1 QRHPPPG
8 LGHRLGFRDPEGL
21 SHRLDGGGGEPGP
34 DRPDLGLRVRARR
47 CGMSAGSSNL
57 QTPLKRVRG
66 LGSAKDGTHHF
77 IVQRVTAVALIPLV
91 LWLIWFALKLMH
103 ADYAHAR
110 ALVHEP
116 LNAVLSI
123 AFVIALFWHAQLGVQ
138 VVIEDYVHTK

>member
-1 QRHPPPG
+1 M
-8 LGHRLGFRDPEGL
+8 
-21 SHRLDGGGGEPGP
+21 S
-34 DRPDLGLRVRARR
+34 RA
-47 CGMSAGSSNL
+47 NDL

-66 LGSAKDGTHHF
+66 LGSAKSGTHHF

-123 AFVIALFWHAQLGVQ
+123 AFVVALFWHAQLGVQ
-138 VVIEDYVHTK
+138 VVIEDYVHTRWLEVSSQILVKLLCVLGALASVLAIVRIALG

>member
-1 QRHPPPG
+1 MNNAN
-8 LGHRLGFRDPEGL
+8 D
-21 SHRLDGGGGEPGP
+21 
-34 DRPDLGLRVRARR
+34 
-47 CGMSAGSSNL
+47 L

-66 LGSAKDGTHHF
+66 LGSAKSGTHHF

-138 VVIEDYVHTK
+138 VVIEDYVHTRWLEVSSQILVKLLCVLGALASVLAIVRIALG